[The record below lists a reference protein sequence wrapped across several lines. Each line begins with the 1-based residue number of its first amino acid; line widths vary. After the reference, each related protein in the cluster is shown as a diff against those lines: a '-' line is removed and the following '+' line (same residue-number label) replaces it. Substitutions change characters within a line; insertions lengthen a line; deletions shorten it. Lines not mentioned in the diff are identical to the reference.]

1 MANIDTIKSLTDNMQ
16 TVLQSNIKIKVERKN
31 LEDVKD
37 TPASKYP
44 FGGLFDGGIEFE
56 YTHGQK
62 AGYAIQSYLIWIIF
76 KERDDNARMRKV
88 QEWLQLSRTALTV
101 NALNIG
107 DLSASKLVSWV
118 ETTDIDTEHLE
129 DGLSVLNYTVAVR
142 YREL

>member
-1 MANIDTIKSLTDNMQ
+1 MANIDTIKSLTDNVQ
-16 TVLQSNIKIKVERKN
+16 TVLQNALGFKFERKN

-37 TPASKYP
+37 MPASKYP
-44 FGGLFDGGIEFE
+44 LGVFFDSGIEFE

-62 AGYAIQSYLIWIIF
+62 AGYGVQSYLVWIIF
-76 KERDDNARMRKV
+76 KERNDKVRMRKN
-88 QEWLQLSRTALTV
+88 QERLQQSRTALTV
-101 NALNIG
+101 NALNVG

-118 ETTDIDTEHLE
+118 EVTDIDTEHQN